1 MIDGQLDLFDELR
14 ALAEA
19 QRPKQDSGDCA
30 EKRTRDEKEEGR
42 TGRVD

>member
-19 QRPKQDSGDCA
+19 QRGPRGEA
-30 EKRTRDEKEEGR
+30 HTR
-42 TGRVD
+42 